1 MVDIKDTEYAYLE
14 DQIFEKFKN
23 GVIDMLNTLNTNHFT
38 IFLSNGAEIDI
49 NYKEHLINSY
59 YVEVGEHPD
68 GRVVKVEQWSN

>member
-23 GVIDMLNTLNTNHFT
+23 RVIDMLNTLNTNHFT

-68 GRVVKVEQWSN
+68 GRVVKVEQ